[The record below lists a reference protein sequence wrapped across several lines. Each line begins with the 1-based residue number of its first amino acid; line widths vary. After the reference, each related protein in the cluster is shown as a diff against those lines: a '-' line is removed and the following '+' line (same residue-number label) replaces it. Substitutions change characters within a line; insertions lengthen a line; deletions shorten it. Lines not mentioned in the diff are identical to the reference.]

1 MAYDVAVYLHLL
13 SLFGL
18 IGAITTVVLSNFRLR
33 AAGSFSEAAQWARLI
48 DQASWAFPVAIL
60 GLVASGAYLT
70 TERWTWSTP
79 WIVVSIAGLIVDTLQ
94 GPLIAGPRAKALRDA
109 LTVDAATG
117 VLDSRVRRLA
127 NDRVLWVVLF
137 ANPGIVL
144 AITWNMTM
152 KPGTAEAVAA
162 ILVGYGLGA
171 ATALLV
177 TKPKQLQSAERL
189 ARHHA
194 DHGEQAD

>member
-1 MAYDVAVYLHLL
+1 
-13 SLFGL
+13 
-18 IGAITTVVLSNFRLR
+18 
-33 AAGSFSEAAQWARLI
+33 
-48 DQASWAFPVAIL
+48 
-60 GLVASGAYLT
+60 
-70 TERWTWSTP
+70 
-79 WIVVSIAGLIVDTLQ
+79 
-94 GPLIAGPRAKALRDA
+94 
-109 LTVDAATG
+109 
-117 VLDSRVRRLA
+117 
-127 NDRVLWVVLF
+127 VLWVVLF

-177 TKPKQLQSAERL
+177 TKPKRLQSAERL

>member
-18 IGAITTVVLSNFRLR
+18 IGAITVVGLCYFRLR
-33 AAGSFSEAAQWARLI
+33 AAESFGEAAQWARLA
-48 DQASWAFPVAIL
+48 DQVGWAFPVAIL
-60 GLVASGAYLT
+60 GLIASGAYLT

-79 WIVVSIAGLIVDTLQ
+79 WIVVSIAGLILDTVQ
-94 GPLIAGPRAKALRDA
+94 GPLVAGPRAKTLMEALD
-109 LTVDAATG
+109 VDAATG
-117 VLDSRVRRLA
+117 MLDSRVRQLA
-127 NDRVLWVVLF
+127 HDRVLWVVLL

-144 AITWNMTM
+144 AITWNMTV
-152 KPGTAEAVAA
+152 KPGTAEAIAA

-177 TKPKQLQSAERL
+177 TKQP
-189 ARHHA
+189 H
-194 DHGEQAD
+194 DQAAPTRTSISG